1 MLHFNSNNYLRTAK
15 AVILETFSQFE
26 KGSTT
31 AYGEPQAWVEFDNR
45 YILEITEEQD
55 MIPEDEYFYSVR
67 LYYEIS
73 EEENESEIVDTY
85 STDGVSEEQLEA
97 LLGEVF
103 KDMEKYES
111 IMKSRQKD

>member
-55 MIPEDEYFYSVR
+55 MIPEDEYFY
-67 LYYEIS
+67 
-73 EEENESEIVDTY
+73 
-85 STDGVSEEQLEA
+85 
-97 LLGEVF
+97 
-103 KDMEKYES
+103 K
-111 IMKSRQKD
+111 MKI